1 MMKVYD
7 TLIKYNM
14 TAGVERVLC
23 ALSGGMDSVVLT
35 HFLATNA
42 QKLGI
47 TVCAAHFSHGIR
59 KDSANAE
66 KALCQSLCDKLGIEL
81 VCGEGD
87 SIAYAAENKM
97 GLEQAAREL
106 RYNFLKSAAKQLGAD
121 RIATAHHAD
130 DNVETVIMNAC
141 RGSGVK
147 GMCGIPPVRDEFIRP
162 LIETYRAEV
171 EDYATA
177 NNLNYAT
184 DLTNFE
190 PCCRRNRIRLL
201 DLPRMREIYPDFE
214 RVINRLSGQARVYND
229 RLNCQAENLVRCCN
243 IRNSELSVELDAM
256 LGADKA
262 VIYRAFE
269 IICRMAGSDS
279 MLSSRHLD
287 SLYRLCTSNDPS
299 ASVDLPGLK
308 VCRRYGS
315 LVFAKP
321 VCKTVYEDTLIG
333 MGDSVTFGDWQI
345 ELTDG
350 RRDGA
355 YHADATKLSFPLLV
369 RSRREGDRIFMG
381 GMHKSVKKLM
391 IDRKIPKE
399 MRDNIPVL
407 LDNNR
412 VVAIA
417 GIGFDRSYAS
427 DKEINII
434 SIYFRRIEL

>member
-35 HFLATNA
+35 HFLASNA
-42 QKLGI
+42 RNLGI

-59 KDSANAE
+59 KDTAYAE
-66 KALCQSLCDKLGIEL
+66 KALCQNLCDKLGIEL

-87 SIAYAAENKM
+87 SVAYAAENKM

-106 RYNFLKSAAKQLGAD
+106 RYSFLRSAAKQLGAD

-147 GMCGIPPVRDEFIRP
+147 GMCGIPPMRDEFIRP
-162 LIETYRAEV
+162 LIETYRAEI
-171 EDYATA
+171 EDYATV
-177 NNLNYAT
+177 NNLSYAI

-201 DLPRMREIYPDFE
+201 DLPRVREMYPDFD
-214 RVINRLSGQARVYND
+214 RLINRLSDQARVYND
-229 RLNCQAENLVRCCN
+229 RINCQADNLVRCCN
-243 IRNSELSVELDAM
+243 ISGNELSVELDIM

-262 VIYRAFE
+262 VLYRAFE
-269 IICRMAGSDS
+269 IMCRMVGSGS

-287 SLYRLCTSNDPS
+287 SLYRLCASNDPS
-299 ASVDLPGLK
+299 ASVDLPGLRA
-308 VCRRYGS
+308 CRRYGS

-321 VCKTVYEDTLIG
+321 VCKPLHEDKLIG

-355 YHADATKLSFPLLV
+355 YHADPTKLTFPLLI
-369 RSRREGDRIFMG
+369 RSRREGDRIYMG

-427 DKEINII
+427 DKETNII

>member
-1 MMKVYD
+1 MKVYD
-7 TLIKYNM
+7 TLTKYNM
-14 TAGVERVLC
+14 TRGVERVLC

-42 QKLGI
+42 EKLGI

-59 KDSANAE
+59 KDAAQSE
-66 KALCQSLCDKLGIEL
+66 RALCERLCEDLRIEL

-121 RIATAHHAD
+121 RIATAHHAN
-130 DNVETVIMNAC
+130 DNVETIIMNAC

-162 LIETYRAEV
+162 LIETYRADIENYAAAFGL
-171 EDYATA
+171 DYAI
-177 NNLNYAT
+177 
-184 DLTNFE
+184 DSTNFE
-190 PCCRRNRIRLL
+190 PCCNRNRIRLL
-201 DLPRMREIYPDFE
+201 DLPQMREIYPDFD
-214 RVINRLSGQARVYND
+214 RLINRFSDQARIYNGKIK
-229 RLNCQAENLVRCCN
+229 CQANSLVKHCKIKEN
-243 IRNSELSVELDAM
+243 ELFIELDNL
-256 LGADKA
+256 LGAENA
-262 VIYRAFE
+262 VVYRAFE
-269 IICRMAGSDS
+269 IMSRMAGSDA

-287 SLYRLCTSNDPS
+287 SLYRLCMSDDPS
-299 ASVDLPGLK
+299 ASVDLPGLR

-315 LVFAKP
+315 LVFLKP
-321 VCKTVYEDTLIG
+321 VCKTVLEDTLIG
-333 MGDSVTFGDWQI
+333 IDESVTFGDWQI

-355 YHADATKLSFPLLV
+355 YHADATKLSFPLSV
-369 RSRREGDRIFMG
+369 RSRREGDRIFIG
-381 GMHKSVKKLM
+381 GMHKSAKKLM

-417 GIGFDRSYAS
+417 GIGFDRTYAS
-427 DKEINII
+427 DKENNII